1 MASQVIHNLTLS
13 LRFDLTILI
22 NTIQQIRRTDVG
34 SHDKNCILKVNCTSL
49 RICDT
54 AIIQYLQQY
63 VKHIRMCF
71 LNLIEKYNTVWFTAD
86 CLSKLA
92 TLLISYIS
100 RRRSNQSGYRIL
112 LHVLTHINS
121 DHILFII
128 KQILCQSFG
137 KLCLTYTCRTKEQEG
152 TDRFG
157 RILDAGFGTKDC
169 ICNPLHTFILAY
181 NSLVKLIFQ
190 SKEFGSLAFCQS
202 CYRNTGPS
210 GNDPCDLIISN
221 CLMNQTSVTFFD
233 TLLFD
238 FQLLL

>member
-1 MASQVIHNLTLS
+1 
-13 LRFDLTILI
+13 
-22 NTIQQIRRTDVG
+22 
-34 SHDKNCILKVNCTSL
+34 
-49 RICDT
+49 
-54 AIIQYLQQY
+54 
-63 VKHIRMCF
+63 MCF
-71 LNLIEKYNTVWFTAD
+71 LDLIKKYNTVWFTAD
-86 CLSKLA
+86 CLSKLTA
-92 TLLISYIS
+92 LLISYIS
-100 RRRSNQSGYRIL
+100 RRRSDQSGYRIL

-152 TDRFG
+152 TDWFS

-190 SKEFGSLAFCQS
+190 SEKFSSLAFCQS

-233 TLLFD
+233 TLFFD